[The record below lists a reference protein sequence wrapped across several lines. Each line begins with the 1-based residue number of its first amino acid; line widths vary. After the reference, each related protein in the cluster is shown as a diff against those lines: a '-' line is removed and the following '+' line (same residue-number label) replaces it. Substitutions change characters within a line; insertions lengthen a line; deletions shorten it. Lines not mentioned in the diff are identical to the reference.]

1 MHLEIRCGRSFQSSW
16 NLQGGGTMNWTGPP
30 GNGEP
35 QTGQSLGQKIIPNTS
50 AISHTV
56 RAKSTLRR
64 YARLGYRHFVSL
76 LPLFD
81 CSRCGQAALY
91 LLGCDSKHRWLCEQ
105 CADRE
110 VL

>member
-1 MHLEIRCGRSFQSSW
+1 
-16 NLQGGGTMNWTGPP
+16 MNWTGPP

-35 QTGQSLGQKIIPNTS
+35 QTGQSLGQKIIPNAS
-50 AISHTV
+50 SISHTL

-76 LPLFD
+76 LPLFH
-81 CSRCGQAALY
+81 CSRCGRAALDLVGY
-91 LLGCDSKHRWLCEQ
+91 ESKHRWLCEP

-110 VL
+110 FL